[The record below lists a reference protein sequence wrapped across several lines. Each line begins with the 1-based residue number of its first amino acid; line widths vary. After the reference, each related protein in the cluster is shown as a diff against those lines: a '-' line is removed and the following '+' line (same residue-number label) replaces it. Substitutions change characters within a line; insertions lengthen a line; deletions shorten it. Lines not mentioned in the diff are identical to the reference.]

1 MSQRLPM
8 NSGALQENFPEVYGE
23 FFPRCELVVSAPGSF
38 YWFGDHADRY
48 GELAVKQKI
57 PLRAYVGLEATDE
70 PTWTLADSIFL
81 VPSERKFRRFSR
93 HTPRNKRLLQLLADF
108 AQTLGMKSPYRVHT
122 LTEIPIDCGIS
133 SWAAVSAALS
143 LALHLKTGIVTA
155 ADVERWNS
163 APLEQLTVAGS
174 SFDQVFKMAW
184 KLELIFNADSSA
196 GAGVFAAMASSA
208 FPVMYMTEKRVDAQ
222 SAKASNRM
230 PIDFGDEYHLLDHV
244 KYWGFRL
251 HEFFGLRSTENWP
264 LDFGLLY
271 AGSTTSAEFVIRSA
285 NDAQLALKDATE
297 SFVAIAQKK
306 IPDNHETLPPF
317 LMRTRENSTISAWDA
332 MLAVLGNTSI
342 EGVIAFRQIFD
353 RGYTEKAIDDLFDA
367 IYRYNSFLSLFRV
380 TTPTLR
386 LIRHYLKK
394 AATKEETTLASKI
407 TGAGRGGDI
416 LFATPLHTFEH
427 SMESLLKALRE
438 KVDSRI
444 WLDYASWLDGYEEL
458 GLIVEQDLQRAHYS
472 QFVSS
477 GGAVVRTWTNDR
489 TFSQIVG
496 LDRLESSRKSFDL
509 FLDAGERMIYLKG
522 KPLTSKELHSRK
534 MTTAIL
540 RVLLDHLGQSV
551 HSQQLPA
558 SSYVDRTSMQGKIIG
573 PLREIFEARTG
584 KKLPLSIS
592 GGLRK
597 NFTLRLE
604 PSDLTIGMIEKKI

>member
-23 FFPRCELVVSAPGSF
+23 FFSKCELVVSAPGSF

-57 PLRAYVGLEATDE
+57 PLRAYVGLEASDE
-70 PTWTLADSIFL
+70 PTWALADGMFF

-93 HTPRNKRLLQLLADF
+93 YMPRNKRLLQLLGDF
-108 AQTLGMKSPYRVHT
+108 ARTLGMKSPYRVHT
-122 LTEIPIDCGIS
+122 LTEIPIDCGLS

-143 LALHLKTGIVTA
+143 LALHLKTEKVSA

-163 APLEQLTVAGS
+163 TPLEQLTIAGS
-174 SFDQVFKMAW
+174 PFDQVFKMAW

-196 GAGVFAAMASSA
+196 GAGVFAAMVSST

-222 SAKASNRM
+222 SARASNRM
-230 PIDFGDEYHLLDHV
+230 PTDFGDDYHQLDRV

-251 HEFFGLRSTENWP
+251 QEFFGLRNAENWP

-271 AGSTTSAEFVIRSA
+271 AGSTTSAEFIIRSA
-285 NDAQLALKDATE
+285 NDAQLALQDATE
-297 SFVAIAQKK
+297 SFAEIARQK
-306 IPDNHETLPPF
+306 IPDHHGTLPPF
-317 LMRTRENSTISAWDA
+317 LMRTREGTKSAAWDA
-332 MLAVLGNTSI
+332 ALAALGNTSI
-342 EGVIAFRQIFD
+342 EGAIAFRQIFD
-353 RGYTEKAIDDLFDA
+353 RGYTEKAIDDLFEA
-367 IYRYNSFLSLFRV
+367 IYRYNSFLSVFGV

-386 LIRHYLKK
+386 SIRHYLKK

-427 SMESLLKALRE
+427 SMDGVLTMLCK
-438 KVDSRI
+438 KVDPRI
-444 WLDYASWLDGYEEL
+444 WLDYASWLDGYEER
-458 GLIVEQDLQRAHYS
+458 GVMVEQNFQGGRYS
-472 QFVSS
+472 RFVSA
-477 GGAVVRTWTNDR
+477 GAVVVRTWKSNKS
-489 TFSQIVG
+489 FLQIVST
-496 LDRLESSRKSFDL
+496 DRLESSRKTFDL
-509 FLDAGERMIYLKG
+509 FLDPGDRMIYLRG

-534 MTTAIL
+534 VTTAIL
-540 RVLLDHLGQSV
+540 RVLLDHLGKTVS
-551 HSQQLPA
+551 SQYLPA
-558 SSYVDRTSMQGKIIG
+558 SSYIDRTAMQGKIIG

-597 NFTLRLE
+597 NFTVRLE
-604 PSDLTIGMIEKKI
+604 PSDLTIGMIEKKV